1 MAILDSLVL
10 RNFLEKSL
18 IRIITAPG
26 MTISMSLLGSLSP
39 EGSSKSFDASADG
52 YARGEAVSALYIKR
66 LDEAIKDGN
75 PIRAV
80 IRSSATNVYVSLIFR
95 FCIIVES

>member
-1 MAILDSLVL
+1 
-10 RNFLEKSL
+10 
-18 IRIITAPG
+18 

-66 LDEAIKDGN
+66 LDEAVKDGN

-80 IRSSATNVYVSLIFR
+80 IRSSATNAYVSLIFR
-95 FCIIVES
+95 FCIVVGF

>member
-1 MAILDSLVL
+1 
-10 RNFLEKSL
+10 
-18 IRIITAPG
+18 
-26 MTISMSLLGSLSP
+26 MTINMSLLGSLSP
-39 EGSSKSFDASADG
+39 EGSSKYFDASADG

-80 IRSSATNVYVSLIFR
+80 IRSSATNVYVSRTSPIR
-95 FCIIVES
+95 IVMNSLKGVF

>member
-1 MAILDSLVL
+1 
-10 RNFLEKSL
+10 
-18 IRIITAPG
+18 

-80 IRSSATNVYVSLIFR
+80 IRSSATNVYVLRTCPLSHGYEVFEGR
-95 FCIIVES
+95 FLKTIS

>member
-1 MAILDSLVL
+1 
-10 RNFLEKSL
+10 
-18 IRIITAPG
+18 
-26 MTISMSLLGSLSP
+26 MSLLGSLSP

-52 YARGEAVSALYIKR
+52 YARGEAVSALYVKR

-80 IRSSATNVYVSLIFR
+80 IRSSATNVYVSRIFLFR
-95 FCIIVES
+95 VVMDSSKSVS

>member
-1 MAILDSLVL
+1 MYYIETLWNTSADNLVL
-10 RNFLEKSL
+10 A
-18 IRIITAPG
+18 APG
-26 MTISMSLLGSLSP
+26 LNISLTLLGSLSP

-52 YARGEAVSALYIKR
+52 YARGEAVTALYVKR

-80 IRSSATNVYVSLIFR
+80 IRSSATNAYVSNSSHLQYADK
-95 FCIIVES
+95 VLL